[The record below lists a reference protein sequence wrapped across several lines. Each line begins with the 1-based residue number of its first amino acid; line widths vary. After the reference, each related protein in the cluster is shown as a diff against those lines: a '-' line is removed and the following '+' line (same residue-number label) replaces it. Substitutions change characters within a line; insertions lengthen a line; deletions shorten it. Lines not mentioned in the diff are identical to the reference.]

1 MYKDLMQYP
10 EELIE
15 IQTWREVVRK
25 ERWGWGLLEG
35 RGELKDEER

>member
-1 MYKDLMQYP
+1 MYKDLMQYL

-15 IQTWREVVRK
+15 IQTGGEVVRK
-25 ERWGWGLLEG
+25 KKWVWGLLEG